1 MAEHD
6 NSYKLLFSEPKVVMD
21 LLRGFIPEEL
31 VGQLDLQTLEPVKST
46 FVTDDL
52 RDREDDII
60 WRVRWK
66 KRWVYVYLLL
76 EFQSKVDP
84 WMALRVL
91 V

>member
-1 MAEHD
+1 VAEHD